1 MSTDK
6 WRYTE
11 ECEGRSCVGDCDY
24 CDFETDT
31 AADEIT
37 KLAHDAKL
45 VNGLLE
51 HPDTVDNLRRTERA
65 ERELW
70 AELRKEQRNE

>member
-11 ECEGRSCVGDCDY
+11 ECERQPCVGDCDY
-24 CDFETDT
+24 CDLETDS
-31 AADEIT
+31 AADEMA
-37 KLAHDAKL
+37 KLVHDAKL

-51 HPDTVDNLRRTERA
+51 HPETVGNLRRTGRT

-70 AELRKEQRNE
+70 KELRKEQRNE